1 MSRSPKKTPRVDDRT
16 MNAMVLRQQGQ
27 RRLKKATTLTI
38 ASAITVTMI
47 ATALASNVP
56 MKHSRASTVSIAS
69 SPAAIAAAQQAA
81 AATNSS
87 ASTSSS
93 APTYSQSAPVASSGG
108 S

>member
-16 MNAMVLRQQGQ
+16 MNAIVLRQQGQ

-47 ATALASNVP
+47 ATALASNVQ

-87 ASTSSS
+87 ASTSS

>member
-87 ASTSSS
+87 ASTSS

>member
-1 MSRSPKKTPRVDDRT
+1 

-87 ASTSSS
+87 ASTSS

>member
-81 AATNSS
+81 AATDSS
-87 ASTSSS
+87 ASTSS

>member
-16 MNAMVLRQQGQ
+16 TNAMVLRQQGQ

-87 ASTSSS
+87 ASTSS